1 MDNNFINNSLMFYEI
16 ALKTSYNYDYQE
28 NSISNNQYAD
38 FSLITPLFPSHS
50 YNQYSS
56 GLIISKNNV
65 LIEQ

>member
-1 MDNNFINNSLMFYEI
+1 MDNNLINNSLKFYEI
-16 ALKTSYNYDYQE
+16 ALKTNYNYDHQDS
-28 NSISNNQYAD
+28 SISNNQYAD
-38 FSLITPLFPSHS
+38 FLLITPLFPLHS